1 VATKDVLV
9 CVTRQK
15 TCERLIKEGARLIIG
30 DEKLYVVNVSPDGWS
45 LLGKQYDG
53 ADQAA
58 DALEYLF
65 EISKN
70 YGAYMTVLR
79 SEDVVKALVS
89 FLNKKSISTV
99 ILGGSKEEDHASTIA
114 KKIKRKVP
122 YDLEVRILPTEG
134 EDYKKE

>member
-1 VATKDVLV
+1 MATKGVLV

-15 TCERLIKEGARLIIG
+15 TCERLIKEGARLIVD
-30 DEKLYVVNVSPDGWS
+30 DEELYVVNVSPHGWS
-45 LLGKQYDG
+45 LLGEQYDG

-58 DALEYLF
+58 EALEYLF

-70 YGAYMTVLR
+70 YGAHMTVLR
-79 SEDVVKALVS
+79 SEDVVKALVN
-89 FLNKKSISTV
+89 FLSSKQISTV
-99 ILGGSKEEDHASTIA
+99 ILGGSKEEDHATTMA

-134 EDYKKE
+134 DG